1 MEKEGNQKVYKSGLN
16 YNISM
21 LPGNPK
27 GLPDES
33 FSKDTLV
40 FIDAGFISKLSGHF
54 GSGKYLVYDLKSF

>member
-33 FSKDTLV
+33 FFLCISKAGG
-40 FIDAGFISKLSGHF
+40 FYAGHAGF
-54 GSGKYLVYDLKSF
+54 Y